1 MLTSLEVAYRKLRRR
16 LSRSEWLVSLL
27 QLTQYGPL
35 PAPEKVENSDT
46 EHVGLVLIQIDGL
59 GLSELERAI
68 ESGEAPFIARLL
80 KREHY
85 HCHPMYSGLPSSTP
99 AVQGE
104 LFYGVKTIVPAFAFK
119 PANGEKMARM
129 YDPLTAQQVQSVLED
144 GHEPLL
150 ADGSAYCNIYTGG
163 ARESHFCAS
172 SFGWDEMLK
181 HIKPGKWIL
190 VGLLNLPTLIRIL
203 FFVLL
208 EILIAFYDFF
218 RGQLNGRS
226 FLPEFKF
233 IAARVGISI
242 LMRDITTESAC
253 MDIARGLPVIQLNY
267 IGYDEHAHRRGPD
280 SSFAHWSI
288 KGIDRCVE
296 KLWNAAHR
304 TDTRHYDLWVY
315 SDHGQEST
323 IPYQKKA
330 GVSINESVSAAFNQL
345 TTAPKSESLPLVDGV
360 QHQRAQLLGGS
371 YLQKIFA
378 PAFHKNTISDAHLDS
393 TLMPQVVAMGP
404 VGHVYLK
411 PDFTDYGTRQR
422 LAKSLVSDHH
432 VPAAVVVTP
441 ENKISV
447 CTRSGVYDPSHSA
460 CALFGS
466 DHPNKHALAQDLHRL
481 CTHENAGH
489 VVLLGWINGEQALS
503 FPEENGA
510 HAGLGP
516 KETQAFALLPRDVS
530 VDPTEFGSFR
540 PLTLRKAVQHHLH
553 PDSTSLKVDH
563 NRHDVQA
570 DTGLLK
576 VMTYNVHSCVGM
588 DGIASVSR
596 IARVI
601 ARYRPD
607 VVALQELDVGKQRS
621 HGIHQAEQ
629 LSQLLKMHCHF
640 NPAMVAE
647 HEQYGDA
654 ILSKYPIQPV
664 KSCAL
669 QSIGKKGLEPR
680 SAQWV
685 YIEFNGSTIQLVN
698 THLGLNAEERRA
710 QVDELM
716 GNQWLNHEKFLGP
729 AIVCGD
735 LNATPGSY
743 VLKSLLTKLTNV
755 QNGFNG
761 TKNHS
766 KTFSSRAPLLSIDH
780 ILTNPYFEV
789 LSVQIP
795 NTQLTRIASDH
806 LPLIA
811 ALKLKVG

>member
-1 MLTSLEVAYRKLRRR
+1 MQFEDKKAGMLTSLEVAYRKLRRR

-27 QLTQYGPL
+27 QLSQHSWL

-59 GLSELERAI
+59 GLTELERAI
-68 ESGEAPFIARLL
+68 EKGEAPFIARLL
-80 KREHY
+80 EREHY

-104 LFYGVKTIVPAFAFK
+104 FFYGVKTAVPAFAFK
-119 PANGEKMARM
+119 PQNAEKMARM
-129 YDPLTAQQVQSVLED
+129 YDPLTAHQVQTVLED

-172 SFGWDEMLK
+172 SLGWDAMLK
-181 HIKPGKWIL
+181 HIKPGRWVL
-190 VGLLNLPTLIRIL
+190 VGLLNLPTLIRML
-203 FFVLL
+203 FFILL

-242 LMRDITTESAC
+242 LMRDIITESAC
-253 MDIARGLPVIQLNY
+253 MDIARGLPIVQLNY

-280 SSFAHWSI
+280 SAFAHWSI

-323 IPYQKKA
+323 VPYQKKT
-330 GVSINESVSAAFNQL
+330 GVSINESVNVAFTQL
-345 TTAPKSESLPLVDGV
+345 TTAPKCESLPFVDGV

-371 YLQKIFA
+371 FLQKFFA
-378 PAFHKNTISDAHLDS
+378 PAFHKNTISNAHLDS
-393 TLMPQVVAMGP
+393 ISMPQVVAM
-404 VGHVYLK
+404 
-411 PDFTDYGTRQR
+411 
-422 LAKSLVSDHH
+422 VSDHH

-441 ENKISV
+441 EKKIGV
-447 CTRSGVYDPSHSA
+447 YTKSGVYDPSHSV

-466 DHPNKHALAQDLHRL
+466 DHPNKHAVAQDLHRL
-481 CTHENAGH
+481 CTHEYAGQ
-489 VVLLGWINGEQALS
+489 VVLLGWINGEQAVS

-530 VDPTEFGSFR
+530 VDATEFGGFR
-540 PLTLRKAVQHHLH
+540 PLTLRKAVQRHLH
-553 PDSTSLKVDH
+553 PESTALKTDH
-563 NRHDVQA
+563 NRHDGQA
-570 DTGLLK
+570 DTGLLR

-607 VVALQELDVGKQRS
+607 VVALQELDVGKQRT

-629 LSQLLKMHCHF
+629 LSKLLNMHCHF
-640 NPAMVAE
+640 NPAIVAE
-647 HEQYGDA
+647 HELYGDA
-654 ILSKYPIQPV
+654 ILTKFPIQTV
-664 KSCAL
+664 KSCTL
-669 QSIGKKGLEPR
+669 QAFGRKGLEPR
-680 SAQWV
+680 SAQWI
-685 YIEFNGSTIQLVN
+685 YIEFNGSKIQLLN

-716 GNQWLNHEKFLGP
+716 SDQWLNHDQFVGP

-743 VLKSLLTKLTNV
+743 VLKSLLAKLTNV
-755 QNGFNG
+755 QHSVNG
-761 TKNHS
+761 KKSHS
-766 KTFSSRAPLLSIDH
+766 NTFSSRTPLLCIDH
-780 ILTNPYFEV
+780 ILTNPYFDA
-789 LSVQIP
+789 LSVEIP
-795 NTQLTRIASDH
+795 STQLTRIASDH

-811 ALKLKVG
+811 TLKLKAS